1 MDTADYSSFLLQ
13 AQSSSAKVVAFSN
26 VGSQLVNSMKQW
38 KEFGMDGGQQRPVA
52 QLLFLTDVHSM
63 GLDVASGLT
72 SMVGWYWGLND
83 ETRAF
88 GHRFF
93 ELHQRMPTAPQA
105 AVYSGLSHYL
115 KAVAA
120 TGSDDTDTVAKWM
133 RDNAVDDVFA
143 RGAKIREDGKLIHD
157 FYLFQVKNKA
167 DVKEPWDY
175 YNILRRVPPEE
186 AYSPLSES
194 ECPLVKASN

>member
-1 MDTADYSSFLLQ
+1 MDAG
-13 AQSSSAKVVAFSN
+13 K
-26 VGSQLVNSMKQW
+26 
-38 KEFGMDGGQQRPVA
+38 QRPLA

-63 GLDVASGLT
+63 GLDVAGGLT
-72 SMVGWYWGLND
+72 SVVGWYWGLND

-93 ELHQRMPTAPQA
+93 ELHRKMPTAPQA

-120 TGSDDTDTVAKWM
+120 TGSDDTDTVARWM
-133 RDNAVDDVFA
+133 RENSVDDFFA
-143 RGAKIREDGKLIHD
+143 HGAKIREDGKLVHD
-157 FYLFQVKNKA
+157 FYLFQVKKKS

-175 YNILRRVPPEE
+175 YDIVRRIPADE
-186 AYSPLSES
+186 AFSPLSES
-194 ECPLVKASN
+194 ECPLVKASH